1 VTRNYFNPVVRRR
14 VLGAMIISS
23 VILSAGCRSTEGGQD
38 AGTSTGL
45 PYRADGRPGYVDLPG
60 NFPVYP
66 TPTPAAAPKTAPKT
80 DPKAAPAKK

>member
-1 VTRNYFNPVVRRR
+1 MTRNYFIPVVRRR
-14 VLGAMIISS
+14 VLGAMIISC
-23 VILSAGCRSTEGGQD
+23 VILSAGCRSKQGGQD

-45 PYRADGRPGYVDLPG
+45 PYRVDGRPGYVDLPG

-66 TPTPAAAPKTAPKT
+66 TPMPAAAPKTAPKA